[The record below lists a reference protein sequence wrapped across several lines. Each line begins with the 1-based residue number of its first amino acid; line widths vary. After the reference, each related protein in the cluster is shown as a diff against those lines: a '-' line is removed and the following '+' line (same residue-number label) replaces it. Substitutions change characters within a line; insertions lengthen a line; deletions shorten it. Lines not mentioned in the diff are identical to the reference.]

1 MHQWIPFIVILI
13 YAYTELK
20 HSLLYTH
27 RKLSILLYT
36 ELPDLHEREEIFRK
50 LLLKVKTEDDFDLD
64 LCASRTRGYSSSD
77 IVAVCKAAMA
87 IPLRELRNKLR
98 ASSNVTETELPV
110 RPLTNIDIDQALR
123 SVYPSSKP
131 PPPSDSSSGGGGTG
145 GGFCQSSPKS
155 RPGGT
160 SQGSFTYRGFTA
172 PVGKFRY
179 PQVDDASA
187 GTGKGS
193 AETEGHNY
201 EDPEDEEEEEDD
213 EEEE

>member
-1 MHQWIPFIVILI
+1 
-13 YAYTELK
+13 
-20 HSLLYTH
+20 
-27 RKLSILLYT
+27 
-36 ELPDLHEREEIFRK
+36 
-50 LLLKVKTEDDFDLD
+50 
-64 LCASRTRGYSSSD
+64 
-77 IVAVCKAAMA
+77 MA

-131 PPPSDSSSGGGGTG
+131 PPPSDSSSGGGGG
-145 GGFCQSSPKS
+145 SSGFSPTPKS
-155 RPGGT
+155 GSGGT
-160 SQGSFTYRGFTA
+160 GQGSFTYRGFTA

-187 GTGKGS
+187 GTGKEGS

-201 EDPEDEEEEEDD
+201 EDPEDEDEEDD

>member
-1 MHQWIPFIVILI
+1 MHQCTFTVR
-13 YAYTELK
+13 
-20 HSLLYTH
+20 LLYAHNSCILTANAI
-27 RKLSILLYT
+27 LSVPVYT

-98 ASSNVTETELPV
+98 ANVNVTETELPV

-131 PPPSDSSSGGGGTG
+131 PPPSDSSGGGGSS
-145 GGFCQSSPKS
+145 GFSPTPKS
-155 RPGGT
+155 GSGGT
-160 SQGSFTYRGFTA
+160 GQGSFTYRGFTA

-187 GTGKGS
+187 GKEGS

-201 EDPEDEEEEEDD
+201 EDPEDEDEEDD